1 MLRFEE
7 AELYRVLPEPLRNAL
22 KCLPLTRR
30 SELEEIRLRQGYSAA
45 ALIRGREELLQDRW
59 QNILVTNQML
69 ENLLARA
76 TDYSAYSAAEYLRQ
90 GFVTIAG
97 GHRIGFCGQ
106 AVLER
111 GKLQCLRDLT
121 SASVRIARAVPDYA
135 LQLRPY
141 LSPELPSLL
150 IIGPPGAGKTSL
162 LRELVRLLSDEQ
174 AQRVSLIDER
184 FEIAACS
191 QGRAVFPVGQR
202 TDILSGCPKE
212 QGISLMLRTMSP
224 QWIVVDEVTAPEDI
238 QAMQH
243 AGYCGVRLAATAHAA
258 DRRDLQSR
266 ALYRQ
271 LVAAQIFIKLIT
283 IRRDRKITV
292 EDL

>member
-1 MLRFEE
+1 MGKLDFS
-7 AELYRVLPEPLRNAL
+7 PESNE
-22 KCLPLTRR
+22 
-30 SELEEIRLRQGYSAA
+30 SYS
-45 ALIRGREELLQDRW
+45 LRGRG
-59 QNILVTNQML
+59 
-69 ENLLARA
+69 
-76 TDYSAYSAAEYLRQ
+76 Y
-90 GFVTIAG
+90 
-97 GHRIGFCGQ
+97 
-106 AVLER
+106 
-111 GKLQCLRDLT
+111 K
-121 SASVRIARAVPDYA
+121 
-135 LQLRPY
+135 QL
-141 LSPELPSLL
+141 
-150 IIGPPGAGKTSL
+150 
-162 LRELVRLLSDEQ
+162 
-174 AQRVSLIDER
+174 
-184 FEIAACS
+184 
-191 QGRAVFPVGQR
+191 R

-271 LVAAQIFIKLIT
+271 LVAAQIFTKLIT